1 MLLQEDMLKL
11 KLFFHCLKK
20 DDTLDNN
27 VISQRALRNILYDHA
42 MKIYIL
48 VARAFMIYINVDIYI
63 ATLYGSGGFRKIS

>member
-1 MLLQEDMLKL
+1 M
-11 KLFFHCLKK
+11 
-20 DDTLDNN
+20 LDNN